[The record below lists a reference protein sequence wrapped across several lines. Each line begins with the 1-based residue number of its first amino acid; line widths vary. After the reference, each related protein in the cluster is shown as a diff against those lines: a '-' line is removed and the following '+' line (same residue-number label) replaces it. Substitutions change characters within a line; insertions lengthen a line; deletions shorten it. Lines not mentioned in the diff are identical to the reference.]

1 MKKIILV
8 LVLGIFLFSLVSAKI
23 AYVGINRDSFSSETD
38 PYWTAN
44 YTAFND
50 TWSLNNSDYWDALD
64 DPSDISYDDLSG
76 GDVNALGYTGFFNY
90 IQGVVG
96 QLNID
101 GDPWYLSGTDLEIDQ
116 DLQVNNTIVE
126 HDIMPLN
133 TLTGNIGSG
142 ALRWLSLWVQN
153 ISTENIDTY
162 NIVASG
168 NITASN
174 FFGNFNGTWNGSS
187 SYVPYT
193 GADKNV
199 NLGNNNISISNFSSY
214 QVDGINFIKYYATYQ
229 TIAIGKNAGK
239 PLYESLFIGDSAGKD
254 SSGYAQVEVGTQ
266 AGQGST
272 GEYQT
277 ALGYQAG
284 YQNTGDYPLFMGFAS
299 GYQNKGYIVTASGV
313 YSAMGNEGDYVTSH
327 GYVSGYYNKGDY
339 VTSIGYASAR
349 ENLGN
354 NVIAVGYNT
363 AMRSKGNDTIAIGYE
378 AGKYNN
384 ISNQFILKQSN
395 INAIPLIQGN
405 FLNGFVGIGTTT
417 PTTKLDVNGTTNS
430 TGGFSVGTNV
440 GLTANYSI
448 ASGECFLTITGGLVT
463 NTNCTSL

>member
-1 MKKIILV
+1 MFILLLSIFFISFTSASIYDDCSIYGNCEPV
-8 LVLGIFLFSLVSAKI
+8 LSTSSVNYSLVNVNNSQYFQGYTPTTLKDWIQGLFDSIYVKI
-23 AYVGINRDSFSSETD
+23 FDITSYVGN
-38 PYWTAN
+38 
-44 YTAFND
+44 
-50 TWSLNNSDYWDALD
+50 WSADK
-64 DPSDISYDDLSG
+64 
-76 GDVNALGYTGFFNY
+76 
-90 IQGVVG
+90 
-96 QLNID
+96 
-101 GDPWYLSGTDLEIDQ
+101 
-116 DLQVNNTIVE
+116 
-126 HDIMPLN
+126 
-133 TLTGNIGSG
+133 
-142 ALRWLSLWVQN
+142 
-153 ISTENIDTY
+153 
-162 NIVASG
+162 
-168 NITASN
+168 
-174 FFGNFNGTWNGSS
+174 S